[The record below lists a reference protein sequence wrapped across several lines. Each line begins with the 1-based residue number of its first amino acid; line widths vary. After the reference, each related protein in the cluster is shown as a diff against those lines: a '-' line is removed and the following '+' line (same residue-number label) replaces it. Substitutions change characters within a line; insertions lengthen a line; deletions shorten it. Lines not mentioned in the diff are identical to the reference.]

1 MEKFYP
7 TKAGIEYAALTAQ
20 GKIIEFTKGKFG
32 DGVRSTENITEL
44 TDLIHPLGELPISKK
59 SVKNSTI
66 ITTTQFSN
74 RVGGSIL
81 PTFYL
86 MEIGL
91 FAKVVNADGTD
102 DDEHPETLIGYA
114 FDCHGDKIIGTSLS
128 EFIINIPLTVADVNN
143 VTVDI
148 DSLVYPTLKQFED
161 EVNTRKTEDEELQN
175 SLNVHITDTSNP
187 HGVTAEQIGLDKV
200 PNVATNDQTPTFTEA
215 ATRVNI
221 TSGET
226 LSTLFGKI
234 KKFFTDLKTVA
245 FTGSYTDLSNKPTS
259 MKNPNSLTLT
269 MNGSATNYNG
279 ALSASKSWYAPTSAG
294 TAGYSLIGS
303 GSGAPVWKQPPY
315 AVCGDSPSISDRRV
329 SITNFKLVTGARV
342 LVKFS
347 YPYASTAT
355 TVTLNV
361 NGTGAKTIK
370 LRDAVPSTTNTW
382 ESNEIVEFL
391 YDGSYWVAISSD
403 KQGVSNKPSV
413 ITVGSSTTT
422 RYCDFK
428 CTGTNDQTVIQN
440 AINTLT
446 AGGKIILLEGT
457 YNFSNGISHK
467 NDVVIEGQG
476 KGITIINETFPQ
488 MISKMSNTS
497 ATLAIRNM
505 SINFAVDGSSGPD
518 TGAFNNY
525 TSLEFDNCSITYA
538 NKLHSRDSLF
548 KNCNVRLNN
557 SQITVTLPADRFD
570 SSHVCW
576 WVFRECTV
584 ELTNTGIL
592 FPSGSNNT
600 LSNGV
605 FYACNGT
612 MFGGFIQ
619 HIGTT
624 ISSTH
629 SYVESFSA
637 ISFVGTQIECRRFS
651 QSETTTG
658 DFNTLSNCRIKIL
671 QASGYFNA
679 SHISHCDFYIS
690 GAIIFCAYCMASNSK
705 LWFSAA
711 SLATLR
717 NYCYFEAC
725 YVNQSTWISSQGT
738 GVSTTDTKT
747 GISITAPSF
756 RSVS

>member
-1 MEKFYP
+1 MTEQDIIIRLKDDSGKEYILYP
-7 TKAGIEYAALTAQ
+7 ATKA
-20 GKIIEFTKGKFG
+20 
-32 DGVRSTENITEL
+32 EN
-44 TDLIHPLGELPISKK
+44 
-59 SVKNSTI
+59 
-66 ITTTQFSN
+66 
-74 RVGGSIL
+74 
-81 PTFYL
+81 
-86 MEIGL
+86 
-91 FAKVVNADGTD
+91 
-102 DDEHPETLIGYA
+102 
-114 FDCHGDKIIGTSLS
+114 IIGTFDKSK
-128 EFIINIPLTVADVNN
+128 V
-143 VTVDI
+143 
-148 DSLVYPTLKQFED
+148 
-161 EVNTRKTEDEELQN
+161 
-175 SLNVHITDTSNP
+175 
-187 HGVTAEQIGLDKV
+187 GLDNV

-215 ATRVNI
+215 STRANI

-234 KKFFTDLKTVA
+234 KKLFTDLKTVA

-259 MKNPNSLTLT
+259 MRNPNSLTLT
-269 MNGSATNYNG
+269 MNGSSSSYNG
-279 ALSASKSWYAPTSAG
+279 SATASKSWYAPTSAG

-457 YNFSNGISHK
+457 YNFSNGITHK

-518 TGAFNNY
+518 TGAFDNY

-538 NKLHSRDSLF
+538 NTLHNTDSLF
-548 KNCNVRLNN
+548 KNCNVKLSN
-557 SQITVTLPADRFD
+557 SKITVTLPAKRYD

-584 ELTNTGIL
+584 ELTNTGVL